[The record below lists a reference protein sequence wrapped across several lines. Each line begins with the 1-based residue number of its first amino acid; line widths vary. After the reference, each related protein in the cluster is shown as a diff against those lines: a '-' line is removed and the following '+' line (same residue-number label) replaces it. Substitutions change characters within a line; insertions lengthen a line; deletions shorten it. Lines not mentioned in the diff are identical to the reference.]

1 MKKQTIF
8 ILLLLAATIFFQSCD
23 SDDNSSTDS
32 REVKYEMIGN
42 FSGKFTA
49 AATTNNGT
57 AEAIEINKLPWKLE
71 FKAKETVKSLV
82 VTATGTGGTAGQ
94 TATLKV
100 FVGDKEVSTS
110 TATALNSGIL
120 TINSTLYTFK

>member
-8 ILLLLAATIFFQSCD
+8 ILLLFAATIFFQSCD

-32 REVKYEMIGN
+32 RDVKYEMTGN

-110 TATALNSGIL
+110 TATALSSGII